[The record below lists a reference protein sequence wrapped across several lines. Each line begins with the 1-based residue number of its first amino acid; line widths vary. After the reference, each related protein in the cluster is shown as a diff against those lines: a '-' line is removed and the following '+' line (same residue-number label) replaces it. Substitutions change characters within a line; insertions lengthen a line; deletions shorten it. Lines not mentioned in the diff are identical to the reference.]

1 MDSFLMIKPYT
12 VPNDQGYGY
21 ANAIYWNVQEVYR
34 GCDEAPIYCNLVN
47 ISTRQVPDENGNMV
61 DTTFI
66 SPSLMDFQM
75 VADKALLDAWGP
87 DVVIDDYVLTYDP
100 NFERA

>member
-1 MDSFLMIKPYT
+1 MNYYIKIKPYY

-21 ANAIYWNVQEVYR
+21 ANAIYWSVQDLYR
-34 GCDEAPIYCNLVN
+34 DCNESTIYCNLLNV
-47 ISTRQVPDENGNMV
+47 SVRQVPDENGNMI
-61 DTTFI
+61 DATFI

-75 VADKALLDAWGP
+75 IADRVLLDAWGP

-100 NFERA
+100 NFQRE